1 MEKKIT
7 EIPINT
13 EFIKLDSMLKF
24 AGAVESGG
32 FAKSV
37 IQEGLVKVNGEVC
50 VQRGKKI
57 FRGDTVQF
65 NDLVFRAV

>member
-7 EIPINT
+7 VIPINT

-65 NDLVFRAV
+65 NDLVFRVV

>member
-7 EIPINT
+7 DIPINT

-37 IQEGLVKVNGEVC
+37 INEGLVKVNGEVC

-57 FRGDTVQF
+57 FRGDTVEF
-65 NDLVFRAV
+65 NDLVFRVV

>member
-7 EIPINT
+7 KIPINT

-65 NDLVFRAV
+65 NDLVFRVV

>member
-65 NDLVFRAV
+65 NDLVFRVV

>member
-57 FRGDTVQF
+57 FRGDTVEF
-65 NDLVFRAV
+65 NDLVFRVV

>member
-7 EIPINT
+7 DITINT

-57 FRGDTVQF
+57 FRGDTVEF
-65 NDLVFRAV
+65 NDLVFRVV

>member
-7 EIPINT
+7 DITINT

-32 FAKSV
+32 SAKSV

-57 FRGDTVQF
+57 FRGDAVEF
-65 NDLVFRAV
+65 NDLVFRVV

>member
-37 IQEGLVKVNGEVC
+37 IQEGLV
-50 VQRGKKI
+50 
-57 FRGDTVQF
+57 
-65 NDLVFRAV
+65 

>member
-13 EFIKLDSMLKF
+13 EFIKLDSILKF

-37 IQEGLVKVNGEVC
+37 IQQGLVKVNGEVC

-57 FRGDTVQF
+57 FRGDTVEF
-65 NDLVFRAV
+65 NDLVFRVV

>member
-57 FRGDTVQF
+57 FRGDTVQL
-65 NDLVFRAV
+65 NDLVFRVV

>member
-1 MEKKIT
+1 MKKKIT

-65 NDLVFRAV
+65 NDLVFRVV